1 MATAK
6 KTSAAAK
13 ARAEAAAKAV
23 AEGQG
28 DLYDVLSN
36 LDHDGKRYAPDSH
49 DDQVVL
55 DAVTAEPLLALR
67 VIKLAAA

>member
-13 ARAEAAAKAV
+13 ARADAAAREV
-23 AEGQG
+23 AEGKG
-28 DLYDVLSN
+28 ELYDVVSN

-55 DAVTAEPLLALR
+55 DAVTAERLLGLG
-67 VIKLAAA
+67 VIKPAAG